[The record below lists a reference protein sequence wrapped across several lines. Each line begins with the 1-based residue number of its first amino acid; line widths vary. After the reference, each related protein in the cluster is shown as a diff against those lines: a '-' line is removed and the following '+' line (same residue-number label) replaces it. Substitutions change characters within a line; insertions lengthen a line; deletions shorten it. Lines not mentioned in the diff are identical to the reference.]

1 MPSLN
6 VRPVLA
12 TWILLVGTAVPS
24 RAAELALK
32 PALLSEDGYSETFS
46 VSSAMPD
53 GWVQIQIVVTNIGP
67 GSGRAVCRL
76 MLSLPGLQWAE
87 QTMISPG
94 DWAYRAPEL
103 AVGACQA
110 DPTHFVATTRQGD
123 RVEFKLESSHIPARV
138 PTPRAGAPTAEL
150 EVALGDR
157 PIPAT
162 VTVTP
167 REGPARIYRN
177 PAWLSHDLARQSLR
191 QLGTHWVRF
200 RSTDTLPPI
209 YGILLAHTDTSDAT
223 GWMAGDGLAPAQISA
238 TGLTAD
244 AARGTESFGIRLT
257 DTEIRMRPAASV
269 LAFEPLRDMGL
280 LGRVMGSIVGDPILS
295 VIRVTWDSPSGQRQG
310 VLETTVFR

>member
-6 VRPVLA
+6 VKPILA
-12 TWILLVGTAVPS
+12 TWLLLGGMAVPS

-32 PALLSEDGYSETFS
+32 PALLSDDGYSETFS

-53 GWVQIQIVVTNIGP
+53 GWIQIQIVVTNMGP

-87 QTMISPG
+87 QAMISPG
-94 DWAYRAPEL
+94 DWTYRAPEL
-103 AVGACQA
+103 TVGTCQA
-110 DPTHFVATTRQGD
+110 DPTYFVATTRRGD

-138 PTPRAGAPTAEL
+138 PTPRPDAPAAEL
-150 EVALGDR
+150 EVALADR

-167 REGPARIYRN
+167 HEGPARIYRT

-200 RSTDTLPPI
+200 RSTDTRPPI
-209 YGILLAHTDTSDAT
+209 YGIVLAHADKSDAA
-223 GWMAGDGLAPAQISA
+223 GWIAGDGLDPAQISA

-244 AARGTESFGIRLT
+244 AARGTESFSIRLT
-257 DTEIRMRPAASV
+257 DTEIRMRPTASV

-295 VIRVTWDSPSGQRQG
+295 VIRVKWDSPSGQRQG